1 VNQPKA
7 LKRIHHSQ
15 FDHLK
20 PNANM
25 TTPSQLIRPNWQR
38 LTSKPDGLGESPF
51 WHPEENC
58 LYWVDIPGQRLRR
71 MAMSADLACEQ
82 KVENWSLGE
91 EPGCFAP
98 ATQGGWV
105 IATRSGVYRAH
116 TWGGPKRLL
125 AAAPYDTAKLRFNDG
140 KCDPAGRFWMGS
152 MFEPRNQ
159 DAAVLYA
166 LQVDGRLEAKADRA
180 TVANG
185 LAWSPDGRT
194 LYWSDTGAHC
204 IRAWDYDLHTQTM
217 SRERVFAQFPLKPKD
232 WAYGSANAQT
242 YLGRPDGAAV
252 DTEGFYYSAMY
263 EGHRLAKFAP
273 DGRCV
278 AFIETPVQC
287 PTMPCFGGEDL
298 RTLIITT
305 SAHGRSLDELQAL
318 PDSGCVFAT
327 RVDTPGLPVSFF
339 NN

>member
-1 VNQPKA
+1 MN
-7 LKRIHHSQ
+7 
-15 FDHLK
+15 
-20 PNANM
+20 
-25 TTPSQLIRPNWQR
+25 TTPPLITPKWQR
-38 LTSKPDGLGESPF
+38 LTSKADGLGESPF
-51 WHPEENC
+51 WHPEEKR

-71 MAMSADLACEQ
+71 MPMTADLSLEQ
-82 KVENWSLGE
+82 KVEDWPLGE

-98 ATQGGWV
+98 AVQGGWV
-105 IATRSGVYRAH
+105 IATRSGIYRAH
-116 TWGGPKRLL
+116 TWGGPKHLL
-125 AAAPYDTAKLRFNDG
+125 AAAPYDTSKLRFNDG
-140 KCDPAGRFWMGS
+140 KCDPRGRFWSGS
-152 MFEPRNQ
+152 MFEPRDQ
-159 DAAVLYA
+159 AAAALYA
-166 LQVDGRLEAKADRA
+166 LQADGRLELKAGQA

-204 IRAWDYDLHTQTM
+204 IRAWDYDPDTQTM
-217 SRERVFAQFPLKPKD
+217 SRERVFAHFPPKPKE
-232 WAYGSANAQT
+232 WTYGSAMAQT

-252 DTEGFYYSAMY
+252 DAEGFYYSALY

-287 PTMPCFGGEDL
+287 PTMPCFGGDDL

-305 SAHGRSLDELQAL
+305 SAHGRSAQERQAL

>member
-1 VNQPKA
+1 M
-7 LKRIHHSQ
+7 I
-15 FDHLK
+15 
-20 PNANM
+20 
-25 TTPSQLIRPNWQR
+25 TPSQLIRPNWQR

-51 WHPEENC
+51 WHPEENR

-71 MAMSADLACEQ
+71 MSMSADLSFEQ
-82 KVENWSLGE
+82 NVENWSLGE

-105 IATRSGVYRAH
+105 IATRSGVYRTH

-166 LQVDGRLEAKADRA
+166 LQADGRLEAKADHA

-232 WAYGSANAQT
+232 WVYGSANAQT

>member
-1 VNQPKA
+1 
-7 LKRIHHSQ
+7 LRRIHHSQ

-25 TTPSQLIRPNWQR
+25 ITPSQLIRPTWQR

-58 LYWVDIPGQRLRR
+58 LYWVDIPGKRLRR
-71 MAMSADLACEQ
+71 MFMSADLSCEQ

-105 IATRSGVYRAH
+105 IAMRSGVYRAH

-152 MFEPRNQ
+152 MFEPRDQ

-166 LQVDGRLEAKADRA
+166 LQADGRLEAKADHA

-217 SRERVFAQFPLKPKD
+217 SRERVFAQFPPKPKD
-232 WAYGSANAQT
+232 WTYGSANAQN

-278 AFIETPVQC
+278 AFMETPVQC

-318 PDSGCVFAT
+318 PDSGCVFAM

>member
-1 VNQPKA
+1 M
-7 LKRIHHSQ
+7 I
-15 FDHLK
+15 
-20 PNANM
+20 
-25 TTPSQLIRPNWQR
+25 TPSQLIRPNWQR

-71 MAMSADLACEQ
+71 MAVSADLSCEQ
-82 KVENWSLGE
+82 KVENWTLGE

-166 LQVDGRLEAKADRA
+166 LQVDGRLEAKADHA

>member
-1 VNQPKA
+1 

-25 TTPSQLIRPNWQR
+25 ITPSQLIRPNWQR

-51 WHPEENC
+51 WHPEENR

-71 MAMSADLACEQ
+71 MAMSADLTREQ

-98 ATQGGWV
+98 AIQGGWV
-105 IATRSGVYRAH
+105 IATRSGVYRAN
-116 TWGGPKRLL
+116 TWGGPRRLL

-152 MFEPRNQ
+152 MFEPRDQ

-166 LQVDGRLEAKADRA
+166 LQADNRLEAKADHA

-232 WAYGSANAQT
+232 WTYGSANAQT

-252 DTEGFYYSAMY
+252 DSKGFYYSAMY

-298 RTLIITT
+298 RTLVITS
-305 SAHGRSLDELQAL
+305 SAHGRSEDELRAL
-318 PDSGCVFAT
+318 PDSGCVFAM
-327 RVDTPGLPVSFF
+327 RVETPGLPVSFF